1 MKVKYYSDFNK
12 IKLSNFTELEQNL
25 LYAITNPDTYKIIKF
40 TLNLKKPKEQKK
52 LNTKEF

>member
-40 TLNLKKPKEQKK
+40 TLNLKKPKE
-52 LNTKEF
+52 